1 MTDCAIWVRV
11 STADQNTENQLGLL
25 RQWATRRGLNIV
37 TEHLIED
44 SAWSTTGGAGGKG
57 KEFDKHRAELLNGAR
72 LGHYSVVLVWALDRL
87 SRRGMEDTLSVLRQL
102 AECGTDVW
110 SHEEPWLR
118 TADAAMR
125 ELLVGLAAWMAK
137 QESLRRSERTK
148 AGIERRRKA
157 GLPVGG
163 RKPGAKDRKPRQT
176 EGYVA
181 EQARRWADNRAARG
195 KA

>member
-11 STADQNTENQLGLL
+11 STTEQNTENQLGLL

-44 SAWSTTGGAGGKG
+44 SAWSTAKGKG
-57 KEFDKHRAELLNGAR
+57 AEFDRHRAELLNGAR

-87 SRRGMEDTLSVLRQL
+87 SRRGMEDTLATLRRL
-102 AECGTDVW
+102 GECDTDVW

-125 ELLVGLAAWMAK
+125 ELLVGLAAWMAT

-163 RKPGAKDRKPRQT
+163 RKPGAKDRKPGQRPK

-181 EQARRWADNRAARG
+181 EQERRRAERSQ
-195 KA
+195 

>member
-1 MTDCAIWVRV
+1 MTKCAIWVRV
-11 STADQNTENQLGLL
+11 STEEQNTENQLLML
-25 RQWATRRGLNIV
+25 RQWAARRGLDIAV
-37 TEHLIED
+37 EHLVED
-44 SAWSTTGGAGGKG
+44 SAYSTARGKG
-57 KEFDKHRAELLNGAR
+57 QAFDTARKALLHGAH

-102 AECGTDVW
+102 GECDTEIW
-110 SHEEPWLR
+110 SHEEAWLK
-118 TADAAMR
+118 TGDPAMR

-157 GLPVGG
+157 GLPIGG
-163 RKPGAKDRKPRQT
+163 RKPGAKDRKPGQRPK

-181 EQARRWADNRAARG
+181 EQERRRAERSQ
-195 KA
+195 